1 MTARAL
7 PISSAGLALVHQ
19 PVSRYPLAPAAVPQ
33 PAPVRLF
40 RRFTAWWHRAG
51 GVDLAWQE
59 QRRLRD
65 RRLLDDSYRRITR

>member
-19 PVSRYPLAPAAVPQ
+19 PASRYPVARAAVQQ

-40 RRFTAWWHRAG
+40 HRLAAWWYQAG
-51 GVDLAWQE
+51 RVDLAWQE

-65 RRLLDDSYRRITR
+65 GRLLNDSYRWISR